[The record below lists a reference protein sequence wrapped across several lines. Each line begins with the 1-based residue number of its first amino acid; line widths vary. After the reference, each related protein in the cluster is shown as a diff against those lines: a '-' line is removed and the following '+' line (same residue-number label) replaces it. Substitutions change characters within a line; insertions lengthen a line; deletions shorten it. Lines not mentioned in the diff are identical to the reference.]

1 MYEVKVKGEIATF
14 ETYYD
19 AFEYCMRIGL
29 KKFKI
34 TKSKF
39 K

>member
-1 MYEVKVKGEIATF
+1 MFEVKVKGEVLAF

-19 AFEYCMRIGL
+19 AFEYCKKVGL

-34 TKSKF
+34 TKQKF
-39 K
+39 N